1 MESRNHVLLCHFVLV
16 ILIQAFPRD
25 SPLAVD
31 LSTAILTLSENGDL
45 QRIHDKWLAR
55 SACSLDSAEL
65 ESDRLHLRS
74 FSGLFIVCGIA
85 CFTALLIYFI
95 QILRKF
101 CQTSNTEVD
110 SDGQN
115 TTSRS
120 KRLQTLLSIIDEKSD
135 KSNRGS
141 KRRKID
147 RSVSDDNIEN
157 DLGRDSRGR
166 ESQVPSQNEVH

>member
-1 MESRNHVLLCHFVLV
+1 MGF
-16 ILIQAFPRD
+16 AFPRD

-55 SACSLDSAEL
+55 SACSLDNAEL

-74 FSGLFIVCGIA
+74 FSGLFLICGIA
-85 CFTALLIYFI
+85 CFIALLIYFI

-101 CQTSNTEVD
+101 CRTSNAAVD

-120 KRLQTLLSIIDEKSD
+120 KRLQTLLSIIDE

-157 DLGRDSRGR
+157 DLGRDSRWI
-166 ESQVPSQNEVH
+166 ETQVPSQNEIH